1 MSEVIHDETLFL
13 FYSFCTRK
21 LAINYLLASL
31 GKGYNQLY
39 IKLPLHYESQY
50 LRKQEK
56 ERWPKKTK

>member
-1 MSEVIHDETLFL
+1 MTKHCFFFILF
-13 FYSFCTRK
+13 
-21 LAINYLLASL
+21 LASL

-39 IKLPLHYESQY
+39 IKLPLHSESQY